1 MEVKEVKKLKINAES
16 IRSTLFE
23 SNKKLIK
30 LRKDEN
36 SLLKK
41 REDTEKKKKKE
52 VFLESIKKGFSN
64 LKPKKQ
70 KKTAGGSML
79 DNIMAFFGLIG
90 GALFAKALPGLIAGV
105 ERFINWAKG
114 VFEAIK
120 SFMNKIDTAITRFV
134 QVYEASPFNVEEV
147 DKNKEELEK
156 KVDELKQSVDGAD
169 AISSKLKGQVE
180 DKTNELEE
188 SKKKQEEM
196 RSNAGNL
203 TDETSALIRQE
214 LAPVEN
220 LSVQERVEGDGG
232 SSSII
237 PSNINLNNV
246 ADSEKFFN
254 KIINQ
259 QVEEFDR
266 GGLVDGLKTSLSSG
280 GGAIEQFEA
289 FKNNL
294 ISQRGIIESQEG
306 TNNALLDII
315 DNLQSMFGKRNQTLP
330 MSNEDSYEKIKDM
343 ILSLLVAFEAIS
355 KELQT
360 DFPVLSSE
368 QKEDVRT
375 LNSSSQLGQA
385 ASELKGLG
393 TNREETNSGRDG
405 CVWAV
410 NQVYDKAGLTPPW
423 GDSLWVPD
431 AEKMMVKD
439 GYTQVPY
446 NERRSGDIMVM
457 YDQQTPPQAHLGVV
471 LPNGNV
477 LSNSSS
483 TASLSWEDTPE
494 GYNRYYNGT
503 GIIYRM
509 PSSTGRKV
517 NGNNVISNIPITP
530 MKYDLASIQNISTDQ
545 FEETNTIVLKVN
557 EVVPVIVGG

>member
-1 MEVKEVKKLKINAES
+1 
-16 IRSTLFE
+16 
-23 SNKKLIK
+23 
-30 LRKDEN
+30 
-36 SLLKK
+36 
-41 REDTEKKKKKE
+41 
-52 VFLESIKKGFSN
+52 
-64 LKPKKQ
+64 
-70 KKTAGGSML
+70 ML

-90 GALFAKALPGLIAGV
+90 GSILVKSLPALIVGV
-105 ERFINWAKG
+105 KRFINWAKG
-114 VFEAIK
+114 IFEAIQD
-120 SFMNKIDTAITRFV
+120 FMKKIHFVIEKFV
-134 QVYEASPFNVEEV
+134 QVYEASPFNREKI
-147 DKNKEELEK
+147 DKDKEDLMSEIDKLKE
-156 KVDELKQSVDGAD
+156 KVDDIDEIA
-169 AISSKLKGQVE
+169 SKLKGQSE
-180 DKTNELEE
+180 DKKKELEE
-188 SKKKQEEM
+188 SKERQEEIT
-196 RSNAGNL
+196 SNA
-203 TDETSALIRQE
+203 DSISAETTNLIRQE
-214 LAPVEN
+214 LGVSEN
-220 LSVQERVEGDGG
+220 IEENSNNTSNMST
-232 SSSII
+232 SSRGAGRAAFETT
-237 PSNINLNNV
+237 NNMNN
-246 ADSEKFFN
+246 D
-254 KIINQ
+254 Q
-259 QVEEFDR
+259 EFDR
-266 GGLVDGLKTSLSSG
+266 GGLVDGLKTSLGSG

-306 TNNALLDII
+306 TNNSLLGII
-315 DNLQSMFGKRNQTLP
+315 DNLQSIVGKNNQTLP

-343 ILSLLVAFEAIS
+343 MLSLLVAFEAIS

-375 LNSSSQLGQA
+375 LNPSSQLGQA